1 MSIRFECTI
10 YSSQLTSF
18 LQTFQVIEI
27 QMEIA
32 YFQRAEDKNVSI
44 VEQNVINFHR
54 IVHFKFMKAM
64 LCIYKELM
72 ST

>member
-32 YFQRAEDKNVSI
+32 CFQRAEEKNVSI

>member
-18 LQTFQVIEI
+18 LQTFQVKEI

-32 YFQRAEDKNVSI
+32 CFQRAEEKNVSI